1 MEGSAAVS
9 SLPTLV
15 VDNGGGTVKIGW
27 STDTSPVVV
36 LNAKAKPRGGERGVE
51 LTAEWW
57 WKREAELGSHGLSF
71 EGLCALW
78 SSSAHH
84 HCSFI

>member
-36 LNAKAKPRGGERGVE
+36 LNAKAKPRGGERD
-51 LTAEWW
+51 
-57 WKREAELGSHGLSF
+57 
-71 EGLCALW
+71 C
-78 SSSAHH
+78 
-84 HCSFI
+84 